1 MAKLVEPGR
10 PGKPGR
16 RNSMYAVAPAPDL
29 GQSRQKPGGPM
40 SRDHAHFLLLNIG
53 HFLDHLLML
62 IFATVAALVLSTEW
76 DMGYGEL
83 IAYATPCFLAFGL
96 FSLPAG
102 WLADMWT
109 RDGMM
114 VVFFVGSGAMAIVTG
129 FAESPLQIGAGLFAI
144 GVFAA
149 IYHPVGLAIVTA
161 KWKNTG
167 MRIAVNGV
175 WGNLGV
181 GFAAFLT
188 GWMIDY
194 SGWRWAFW
202 IPGMVSIGLGAVYFV
217 VMRAEVMAEPG
228 RRVIRAAGAAPPMAA
243 GYRAALIRVSAIV
256 FLTTAVSSI
265 IFQSTTFSLPKML
278 DERLGGLAADAVAW
292 LQAAGIANADLATV
306 VGSISLVVFAVA
318 SMAQLVVGFS
328 LDRLGPRRVF
338 MAVAALQIVFF
349 GIMPGLTD
357 ALALAVALGFML
369 GAFGQIP
376 INDYM
381 IGKMASGP
389 ARARIY
395 GVRYVVSFT
404 VLAIT
409 LPLIGI
415 VHTHWGFD
423 ALFLI
428 LAASAAV
435 ILTAVFFLPRR
446 LPTADPVAA

>member
-1 MAKLVEPGR
+1 
-10 PGKPGR
+10 
-16 RNSMYAVAPAPDL
+16 
-29 GQSRQKPGGPM
+29 M

-53 HFLDHLLML
+53 HFLDHLFML
-62 IFATVAALVLSTEW
+62 VFATVAALVLATEW
-76 DMGYGEL
+76 NMTYGEL

-114 VVFFVGSGAMAIVTG
+114 VVFFVGSGLMAILTG
-129 FAESPLQIGAGLFAI
+129 FATTPLQIGAGLFAI
-144 GVFAA
+144 GIFAA

-181 GFAAFLT
+181 GFAAFIT
-188 GWMIDY
+188 GYMIDHG
-194 SGWRWAFW
+194 GWRWAFW
-202 IPGMVSIGLGAVYFV
+202 VPGGISIALGLIYLA

-228 RRVIRAAGAAPPMAA
+228 LRAVRAAKANAVPMAA
-243 GYRAALIRVSAIV
+243 DYRAALLKVSAIV

-265 IFQSTTFSLPKML
+265 IFQSTTFALPKML
-278 DERLGGLAADAVAW
+278 DERLTGLAADIVAR
-292 LQAAGIANADLATV
+292 LQALGLEDADLATV
-306 VGSISLVVFAVA
+306 VGSVALVVFAVA
-318 SMAQLVVGFS
+318 SMAQLIVGFS
-328 LDRLGPRRVF
+328 LDRFGPRRVF
-338 MAVAALQIVFF
+338 MVVAAMQIAFF
-349 GIMPGLTD
+349 AIMPGLTD
-357 ALALAVALGFML
+357 GLALAVALGFML

-381 IGKMASGP
+381 IGKMAAGP

-404 VLAIT
+404 VLAAT
-409 LPLIGI
+409 LPLIAI
-415 VHTHWGFD
+415 VHERWGFD

-446 LPTADPVAA
+446 LPTPQPAMA